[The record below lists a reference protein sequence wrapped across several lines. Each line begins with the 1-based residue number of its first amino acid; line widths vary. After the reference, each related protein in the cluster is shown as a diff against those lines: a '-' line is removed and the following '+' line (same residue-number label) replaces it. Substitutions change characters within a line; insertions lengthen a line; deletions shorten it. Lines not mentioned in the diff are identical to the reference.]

1 MRHLNMVYISSSFLI
16 GLLFQGVSSYFG
28 LIGGTVGV
36 MMASGI
42 PLACFYKLI
51 TINSK
56 DMMIM
61 AFMIILSI
69 LCFLGA
75 MQSIFNPLWY
85 IWMLKL
91 KKSSYFLGNCL
102 TLKHTLFYEQLENW
116 WKDVIGYDSDC

>member
-1 MRHLNMVYISSSFLI
+1 MRHINMVYISSSCLS

-51 TINSK
+51 TINIK

-61 AFMIILSI
+61 AFMVILSI

-85 IWMLKL
+85 V
-91 KKSSYFLGNCL
+91 
-102 TLKHTLFYEQLENW
+102 YE
-116 WKDVIGYDSDC
+116 C